1 MIQQIVKQ
9 LRTFSPMHRQYIDA
23 ILSEI
28 LDYYGKDL
36 SGLAIFGSYARGE
49 NRKNSDLDLL
59 IILQEA
65 PGRRERLIEFIEKI
79 ELKHEDLAQR
89 LYDEEEIFCELS
101 PYILVESE
109 ALRVQPIYFDLVAHH
124 IVVSDPKG
132 IIEHIIRTMDDLL
145 RKVGARKAR
154 RNNTWEWRTN
164 RFLGGIE
171 L

>member
-1 MIQQIVKQ
+1 
-9 LRTFSPMHRQYIDA
+9 MHRQYIDS

-28 LDYYGKDL
+28 LHYYGKNL

-65 PGRRERLIEFIEKI
+65 PRRRERLTEFIEGI

-89 LYDEEEIFCELS
+89 LYDEEDILCELS
-101 PYILVESE
+101 PYILTETE
-109 ALRVQPIYFDLVAHH
+109 ALKVQPIYFDLVAHH

-132 IIEHIIRTMDDLL
+132 IIGHIITAMAALL
-145 RKVGARKAR
+145 RKAGARKVR
-154 RNNTWEWRTN
+154 RNNTWEWQTN
-164 RFLGGIE
+164 RFLGGVE

>member
-1 MIQQIVKQ
+1 M
-9 LRTFSPMHRQYIDA
+9 
-23 ILSEI
+23 
-28 LDYYGKDL
+28 
-36 SGLAIFGSYARGE
+36 
-49 NRKNSDLDLL
+49 

-89 LYDEEEIFCELS
+89 LYDEEGIFCELS

-132 IIEHIIRTMDDLL
+132 IIEHIIRAMDDLL